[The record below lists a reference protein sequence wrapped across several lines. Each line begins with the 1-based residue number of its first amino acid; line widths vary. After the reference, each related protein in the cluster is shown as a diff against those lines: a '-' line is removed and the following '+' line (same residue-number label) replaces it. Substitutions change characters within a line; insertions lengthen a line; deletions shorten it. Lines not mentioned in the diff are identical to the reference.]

1 MAATTNI
8 NMLGKTIE
16 FSMSKSAEKNLAG
29 MTKPLCLEME
39 LYFSCMIRKQ
49 VNVREKID
57 SQYSVKVSDKL
68 EVGFRPV
75 MTKSCSVSSC
85 EGDAPPV
92 SDFPIEKPE
101 RYIPHWLKLDFK
113 KGKWVSEFGYS
124 TRL

>member
-1 MAATTNI
+1 MATRI
-8 NMLGKTIE
+8 IEMLGKAIE
-16 FSMSKSAEKNLAG
+16 LKMSKSAEKNLAELD
-29 MTKPLCLEME
+29 KPLCLEME

-49 VNVREKID
+49 VNIREKIN

-68 EVGFRPV
+68 ELGFRPV

-85 EGDAPPV
+85 EGNSPPV

-113 KGKWVSEFGYS
+113 KGQWLGEFGYRS
-124 TRL
+124 AL